1 MSLISKILKPL
12 AGAAAL
18 TAMATVAAQPAD
30 AFIFNFGGSI
40 AGDGSGLT
48 TAVSGAQ
55 VVTFND
61 IPVGTAIGNND
72 VLPNPPSAL
81 PFSLPNGVATYSAP
95 EVNGRVGR
103 VVVGNETGR
112 FRAPGQVIV
121 GNPPQDLDPALD
133 NLTNYLTLGSPQEP
147 GPVTIS
153 FRGPAR
159 LNYFGL
165 YLGSIDSFNSI
176 RFFKGTNLL
185 GTVTGGQLLAALGP
199 NTPSGR
205 VTQYVNFFAS
215 NKSQLFD
222 RIELRSARPSL
233 ESDNHAFRVVPTP
246 ALVPAALGFAGAMLR
261 KRKKEAGV
269 KA

>member
-18 TAMATVAAQPAD
+18 TAIATVAAQPAD
-30 AFIFNFGGSI
+30 AFTFTFGGSV
-40 AGDGSGLT
+40 AGDNSGLT
-48 TAVSGAQ
+48 TAVSGAH

-81 PFSLPNGVATYSAP
+81 PFTLPNGVATYSAP
-95 EVNGRVGR
+95 EIGGRVGR

-121 GNPPQDLDPALD
+121 GNPPRDLDPALN
-133 NLTNYLTLGSPQEP
+133 NLTNYLTLGSPLEP

-165 YLGSIDSFNSI
+165 YLGSIDGFNSI
-176 RFFKGTNLL
+176 RFFNGATQ
-185 GTVTGGQLLAALGP
+185 VARFTGGDLLRALGD
-199 NTPSGR
+199 TRSGR

-215 NKSQLFD
+215 NRSQLFD
-222 RIELRSARPSL
+222 RIQLISASPSL